1 MWETLRTPKP
11 LGKEQSHC
19 SFCATSLREIEK
31 VQEDSCW
38 APPIHSLR
46 GTRKTRSQNMMF
58 CTWAR
63 GHIATWQPIPVQRS
77 RETWGLPHIPPC
89 FSALLKYSL
98 QKINCAIAALHNP
111 EFVLSFTARAPKT
124 RVGAP
129 TAAGL
134 RHMLALRVLNMLGTH
149 ITSQSLLARILVWT
163 CLFTAVSTA
172 CWVTVWTL
180 TTQMVTSEGH
190 SLLNNTH
197 SLDVC
202 NSIICIDLH
211 ICGQRNNSHGF

>member
-77 RETWGLPHIPPC
+77 RETWGLPHTPSC
-89 FSALLKYSL
+89 FSALLKYNL
-98 QKINCAIAALHNP
+98 QKKNYALLPGTTPRPCRYSLLEHPRP
-111 EFVLSFTARAPKT
+111 ELEPPLQLDCGTAPWGRTIHGPFWVENQGKKIVLSRKGLVTSKLWIWTQFKVTPKSMFL
-124 RVGAP
+124 P
-129 TAAGL
+129 CC
-134 RHMLALRVLNMLGTH
+134 
-149 ITSQSLLARILVWT
+149 LLCSESTVNPIHLDSDILV
-163 CLFTAVSTA
+163 A
-172 CWVTVWTL
+172 
-180 TTQMVTSEGH
+180 
-190 SLLNNTH
+190 
-197 SLDVC
+197 
-202 NSIICIDLH
+202 NSAFVYL
-211 ICGQRNNSHGF
+211 